1 MFDELLATPGVTEEL
16 TIGSRIGVM
25 AFHGGNLE
33 RMTDVIAD
41 QVIARTGASGYVI
54 RQPAGLRWHVPSKLV
69 DPAHSA
75 SLAEFLDHVDVAI
88 ALHGYGRDQM
98 FTTLLAGGSERELAG
113 HLAGHLRSSLPD
125 YDIVD
130 DLDAIPEELRGL
142 HPDNPVNRPRAGGVQ
157 LELPPRVRGLG
168 PWWESRP
175 HDGLSPH
182 TEQLIAG
189 LAAAVLD
196 W

>member
-1 MFDELLATPGVTEEL
+1 MAL
-16 TIGSRIGVM
+16 GSRVGIM

-41 QVIARTGASGYVI
+41 AVIARTGASSYIV
-54 RQPAGLRWHVPSKLV
+54 RQPVGLRWHVPSRLV

-75 SLAEFLDHVDVAI
+75 ALAEFLDHVDVAI
-88 ALHGYGRDQM
+88 ALHGFGRDGL
-98 FTTLLAGGSERELAG
+98 FTTLLAGGSNRDLASHVAAHVRSELA
-113 HLAGHLRSSLPD
+113 D
-125 YDIVD
+125 YDVVA
-130 DLDAIPEELRGL
+130 DLDDIPDELRGL
-142 HPDNPVNRPRAGGVQ
+142 HPDNPVNRPRQGGVQ

-175 HDGLSPH
+175 FDGLSPH
-182 TEQLIAG
+182 TEQLVAG
-189 LAAAVLD
+189 LARAVED